1 MGNTFT
7 NIIFSLRKLF
17 SNREVKML
25 CIGMEQSDFAGS
37 CLGADKGATKFF
49 EKAKPRCN
57 YAKLLINSQATKSR
71 VTSEMLK
78 VCNSDL
84 AIIMYAGHG
93 GQERAKYCADEPD
106 GKNELIYLY
115 DSPMFDNEIWNI
127 VSGAKG
133 RVLLVFDCCHSETM
147 YRGYAGKVFN
157 FFETRGNS
165 GGVDLMCW
173 SACPDDKVAYATVV
187 GGFMT
192 SCIVRNIG
200 PWSTYDKVWDKV
212 ANDKNL
218 ASHEPVRRAILLGGD
233 SKFKGEKMFS

>member
-1 MGNTFT
+1 MGNSFT
-7 NIIFSLRKLF
+7 NVVFSLRRLF
-17 SNREVKML
+17 FGREVKML
-25 CIGMEQSDFAGS
+25 CIGMEQSNFAGS

-49 EKAKPRCN
+49 NKAKSRCS
-57 YAKLLINSQATKSR
+57 YAKLLINEKATKTK
-71 VTSEMLK
+71 VISEMLK

-93 GQERAKYCADEPD
+93 GQERAKHTADEPD

-115 DSPMFDNEIWNI
+115 DSPMFDDEIWNI

-133 RVLLVFDCCHSETM
+133 RVLTVFDCCHSETM
-147 YRGYAGKVFN
+147 YRGYAGKIFDFN
-157 FFETRGNS
+157 QVRGE
-165 GGVDLMCW
+165 GPDLMCW
-173 SACPDDKVAYATVV
+173 SACADNQVGYATSV

-212 ANDKNL
+212 LNDKNL
-218 ASHEPVRRAILLGGD
+218 AKHELVKRTILQPD
-233 SKFKGEKMFS
+233 SKFKNERMFS